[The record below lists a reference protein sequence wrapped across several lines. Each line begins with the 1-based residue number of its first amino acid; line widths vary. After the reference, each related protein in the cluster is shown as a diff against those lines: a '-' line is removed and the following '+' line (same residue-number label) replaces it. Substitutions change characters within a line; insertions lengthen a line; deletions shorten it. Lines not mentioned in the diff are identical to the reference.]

1 MYTVAAHLRAATGL
15 RAALVKFLLHENI
28 FTVTFVE
35 KGSYVRGYGIYAQLP
50 HSFELISQSSYGFP
64 FQQQSTFLGFS
75 NRVLT

>member
-1 MYTVAAHLRAATGL
+1 M
-15 RAALVKFLLHENI
+15 
-28 FTVTFVE
+28 TFVE

-75 NRVLT
+75 KRVHSFKVEKIPGLLELAHSWLFF